1 MEVARMNYY
10 FTGLLILA
18 LTILAFFVEPAYPK
32 NEYLNEYG
40 VRCGE
45 MEFRVDQYNR
55 DQNYKTSNNNDYD
68 DDSRNFSITYRKYL
82 GTDCKT
88 TKENVAIK
96 QQLEL
101 MKMCGRV
108 NSNPSLAQ
116 NESFRLLVTKCR
128 GVTPARDNTR
138 PDNSKSLWDELK
150 DDYKKENP
158 DVTLMGD
165 KFINSGK
172 KKLVIPKYLTDDLT
186 DEKILLPLPK
196 PKVDEDEEAAWNEI
210 E

>member
-1 MEVARMNYY
+1 MEVLRMDYR
-10 FTGLLILA
+10 FTAILIIMLTLLA
-18 LTILAFFVEPAYPK
+18 LFGGPAYPK

-45 MEFRVDQYNR
+45 MEFRVEQKDENQDYRGQSSSDYER
-55 DQNYKTSNNNDYD
+55 DNQ
-68 DDSRNFSITYRKYL
+68 NFSVTYRKYL

-88 TKENVAIK
+88 SKENVQIK

-108 NSNPSLAQ
+108 NSNTSLAQ
-116 NESFRLLVTKCR
+116 NENFRLLVSKCR

-138 PDNSKSLWDELK
+138 PENSKSKWDELK

-158 DVTLMGD
+158 DVNLMGD

-172 KKLVIPKYLTDDLT
+172 NKLKMPPKDY
-186 DEKILLPLPK
+186 ILPLPK
-196 PKVDEDEEAAWNEI
+196 PKINEQ
-210 E
+210 

>member
-1 MEVARMNYY
+1 MEIARMNYY

-18 LTILAFFVEPAYPK
+18 LTILALFVEPAYPR

-45 MEFRVDQYNR
+45 MEVSTERRDTDYNYSESSTHEDQYIR
-55 DQNYKTSNNNDYD
+55 
-68 DDSRNFSITYRKYL
+68 FTYRKYL

-88 TKENVAIK
+88 SKENVAIK

-108 NSNPSLAQ
+108 NSNPSLAL
-116 NESFRLLVTKCR
+116 NENFALLVSKCR

-138 PDNSKSLWDELK
+138 PADSQSLWDDMK
-150 DDYKKENP
+150 DEYKKENP
-158 DVTLMGD
+158 DVQLMGD

-172 KKLVIPKYLTDDLT
+172 KKLVIPKYLTE
-186 DEKILLPLPK
+186 DESVILPLPK
-196 PKVDEDEEAAWNEI
+196 PTND
-210 E
+210 

>member
-1 MEVARMNYY
+1 MEILRMNYY
-10 FTGLLILA
+10 FTGLIILA
-18 LTILAFFVEPAYPK
+18 LTILALFVEPAYPR
-32 NEYLNEYG
+32 NEYLNDYG

-45 MEFRVDQYNR
+45 FEIRTDKRETDYNYSDSSTNEQQYL
-55 DQNYKTSNNNDYD
+55 S
-68 DDSRNFSITYRKYL
+68 FTYRKYL

-88 TKENVAIK
+88 AKENVAIK

-108 NSNPSLAQ
+108 NSNPSLAY
-116 NESFRLLVTKCR
+116 NSNFDLLVSKCR

-138 PDNSKSLWDELK
+138 PEDSQSLWDDMK

-158 DVTLMGD
+158 DVNLMGD

-172 KKLVIPKYLTDDLT
+172 TKLDKGGLKIPPKDY
-186 DEKILLPLPK
+186 ILPLPK
-196 PKVDEDEEAAWNEI
+196 PKINE
-210 E
+210 

>member
-1 MEVARMNYY
+1 MNYY

-18 LTILAFFVEPAYPK
+18 LTILALFVEPAYPR

-45 MEFRVDQYNR
+45 MEFRVEDRNNTQDYHTYN
-55 DQNYKTSNNNDYD
+55 SSDYD
-68 DDSRNFSITYRKYL
+68 NDSQNFSITYRKYL

-88 TKENVAIK
+88 SKENVAIK

-108 NSNPSLAQ
+108 NSNPSLAY
-116 NESFRLLVTKCR
+116 NSNFDLLVAKCR
-128 GVTPARDNTR
+128 GVTPTRDNTR
-138 PDNSKSLWDELK
+138 PADSQSLWDDMK
-150 DDYKKENP
+150 DKYKKENP
-158 DVTLMGD
+158 EVNLMGD

-172 KKLVIPKYLTDDLT
+172 KKLVIPKYLTE
-186 DEKILLPLPK
+186 DESVILPLPK
-196 PKVDEDEEAAWNEI
+196 PTND
-210 E
+210 